1 MTVTSKTKDCE
12 STYTKSF
19 RHDHGTEQDYS
30 SLKCSIS
37 SLTTSGTKISVC
49 ELFERMPFRRKAVR
63 TNIEVLR
70 VKEFIQ
76 RISVLYHEV
85 GWLLID
91 GSTEKVIIKLAP
103 QESVSARFAAFHG
116 ETSQWKMKVS
126 QSNDLHTFFY
136 YYFIILLSLDHFSMK
151 IYRIHLYLMVHLF

>member
-1 MTVTSKTKDCE
+1 MTVTSKTKDCK

-19 RHDHGTEQDYS
+19 RYDHSTEQDYS
-30 SLKCSIS
+30 SLKSSNS
-37 SLTTSGTKISVC
+37 SLTMSGTKISVC
-49 ELFERMPFRRKAVR
+49 ELFERMPFRRKFIR

-85 GWLLID
+85 GWLLIE
-91 GSTEKVIIKLAP
+91 GSTKKVIIKLAP

-116 ETSQWKMKVS
+116 ETSQWKMKVWHIDNITAHFS
-126 QSNDLHTFFY
+126 
-136 YYFIILLSLDHFSMK
+136 IILSTECYLFIFLS
-151 IYRIHLYLMVHLF
+151 